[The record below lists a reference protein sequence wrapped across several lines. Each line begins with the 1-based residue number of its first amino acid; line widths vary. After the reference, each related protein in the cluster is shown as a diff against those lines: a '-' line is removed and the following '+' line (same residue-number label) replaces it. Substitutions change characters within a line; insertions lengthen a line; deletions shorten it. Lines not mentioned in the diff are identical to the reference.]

1 MLDIWESQW
10 AEQVELPDAIWQNW
24 AEVVQQLNAAGV
36 PLMVGTDLLAPGIIP
51 GFDVHQEMA
60 IWQDTGIA
68 PADVLRSA
76 TIVPARFMGL
86 DDRLGTIA
94 EGKSAS
100 MVLVGAN
107 PLDDV
112 GNAAAIEAVFL
123 RGQYFDA
130 DDLGV
135 MLAEAREIAA
145 SSRS

>member
-1 MLDIWESQW
+1 MGVVSHPDGLGQSPTLVDSISADR
-10 AEQVELPDAIWQNW
+10 AEMAAVFERLRDSGLTVCPTVVTFQVGA
-24 AEVVQQLNAAGV
+24 QLNA
-36 PLMVGTDLLAPGIIP
+36 
-51 GFDVHQEMA
+51 
-60 IWQDTGIA
+60 
-68 PADVLRSA
+68 
-76 TIVPARFMGL
+76 ARFMGL

-100 MVLVGAN
+100 MVLVGAI

-135 MLAEAREIAA
+135 MLAEAREIVA